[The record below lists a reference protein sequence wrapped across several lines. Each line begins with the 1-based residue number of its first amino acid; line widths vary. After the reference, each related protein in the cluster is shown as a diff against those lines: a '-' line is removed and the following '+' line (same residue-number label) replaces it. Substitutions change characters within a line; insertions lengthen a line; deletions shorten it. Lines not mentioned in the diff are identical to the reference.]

1 MQKQK
6 TGTLRIVRD
15 SAYFGIMRGLVVRI
29 NGEKV
34 GDVRNNSIFEIDLVP
49 GDYTVQVRMDW
60 CSSKPFE
67 FHIMEGQT
75 LILQAVLNGGYL
87 GGFFNSYFNW
97 NNLYS
102 LIPAGEKSKRKNDGP
117 L

>member
-1 MQKQK
+1 MRKQK
-6 TGTLRIVRD
+6 TASLRIVRD
-15 SAYFGIMRGLVVRI
+15 KHYYAMLRGLVVRI

-34 GDVRNNSIFEIDLVP
+34 GDVRNNSYFEIDLMP

-60 CSSKPFE
+60 CGSSPFD

-75 LILQAVLNGGYL
+75 LTLYAVLNGGYF
-87 GGFFNSYFNW
+87 GAMFNSYFNW

-102 LIPAGEKSKRKNDGP
+102 LVPMTDKSKYG
-117 L
+117 